1 MSPSIYKI
9 YVHFFTF
16 QVFCKNLVAKK
27 LVMQG
32 AQQVSSNPE
41 SAFLYAAVIVGIW
54 TAFPDVGKLIL
65 AHFHRSY
72 PYLVP
77 YYMPQIEG
85 QSNNDYHSA
94 LGYSV
99 NNDKIEDENHF
110 LKKFS
115 GTVQL
120 YAAVV
125 SSKGAAT
132 PDHPHGI
139 DKGWT
144 WLARTLNLTPHS
156 GVTATMLFEFIK
168 VAGHLLM
175 DRYRK
180 QFQKLL
186 LILYKDFIPA
196 IDKVTPPEKQ
206 GPTQRFKDFLDDCVK
221 TQRIAMPKGYL
232 TERWWQS
239 GHF

>member
-1 MSPSIYKI
+1 
-9 YVHFFTF
+9 VL
-16 QVFCKNLVAKK
+16 QVFCKDLVAKK

-32 AQQVSSNPE
+32 AQQVSSNPQ

-77 YYMPQIEG
+77 YYMPQVED
-85 QSNNDYHSA
+85 QSNNDYHKA

-144 WLARTLNLTPHS
+144 WLARTLNLKPHPS
-156 GVTATMLFEFIK
+156 VTATMLFEFIK

-175 DRYRK
+175 ERYRK

-186 LILYKDFIPA
+186 VMLYKDFIPA
-196 IDKVTPPEKQ
+196 MDKVTPLEKQ
-206 GPTQRFKDFLDDCVK
+206 GPMQRFKDFLNECVK
-221 TQRIAMPKGYL
+221 TQKIPMPKGYL

>member
-1 MSPSIYKI
+1 MSSI
-9 YVHFFTF
+9 TLF
-16 QVFCKNLVAKK
+16 QVFCKDLVARK
-27 LVMQG
+27 LVVQG
-32 AQQVSSNPE
+32 AQQVSFNPA

-54 TAFPDVGKLIL
+54 SAFPDVGQLIL

-77 YYMPQIEG
+77 YYMPQVEG
-85 QSNNDYHSA
+85 QSKNDYHKA
-94 LGYSV
+94 LGYSGS
-99 NNDKIEDENHF
+99 NDKIEDEDNF

-125 SSKGAAT
+125 SSKGATT

-139 DKGWT
+139 NKGWT
-144 WLARTLNLTPHS
+144 WLARTLNLQPHS
-156 GVTATMLFEFIK
+156 SITATMLFEFIK

-175 DRYRK
+175 ERYRK

-186 LILYKDFIPA
+186 LMLCKKFIPA
-196 IDKVTPPEKQ
+196 IEIVTPPEKR
-206 GPTQRFKDFLDDCVK
+206 GPIQRLKDFLEECIK
-221 TQRIAMPKGYL
+221 SHRIPVPKGYL
-232 TERWWQS
+232 SERWWQG

>member
-1 MSPSIYKI
+1 
-9 YVHFFTF
+9 
-16 QVFCKNLVAKK
+16 
-27 LVMQG
+27 MQG
-32 AQQVSSNPE
+32 AQQVSSNPQ

-77 YYMPQIEG
+77 YYMPQVEG
-85 QSNNDYHSA
+85 QSNNDYHKA

-132 PDHPHGI
+132 PNHPHGI

-144 WLARTLNLTPHS
+144 WLARTLNLKPHPS
-156 GVTATMLFEFIK
+156 VTATMLFEFIK

-175 DRYRK
+175 ERYRK

-186 LILYKDFIPA
+186 LMLYKDFIPA
-196 IDKVTPPEKQ
+196 MGQ
-206 GPTQRFKDFLDDCVK
+206 GDTIREAR
-221 TQRIAMPKGYL
+221 TYAEI
-232 TERWWQS
+232 
-239 GHF
+239 